1 MLTAIATA
9 FGIGY
14 NVARLGTSL
23 RVQSVLLRHR
33 PQCLSDGYCDTL
45 VAQALIQA
53 DAMRWRRGWHN
64 VISLIDLS
72 SFLYDM
78 KNMKFCFPGYLAK
91 NFRICYN
98 ADRLRD
104 SSCPS
109 QATTKPP
116 RIATPWGFLFLLS
129 AFVDFPLLL
138 RCRNGSHA
146 PNCRGR

>member
-45 VAQALIQA
+45 GRTGFEA

-78 KNMKFCFPGYLAK
+78 KKYEILFSGV
-91 NFRICYN
+91 
-98 ADRLRD
+98 
-104 SSCPS
+104 SC
-109 QATTKPP
+109 KE
-116 RIATPWGFLFLLS
+116 F
-129 AFVDFPLLL
+129 
-138 RCRNGSHA
+138 SHML
-146 PNCRGR
+146 